1 MERTLNEYDKNEIF
15 LSFNGGK
22 DCTVLLHMFASL
34 FAMKYPNEKLLC
46 LYIQPESPFDEI
58 EQFIHEC
65 EQKYEIVVE
74 SFRGTV
80 KGALFEI
87 CRKYPH
93 LKACVM
99 GCRRTDPYCADLNEF
114 QKTDLGWPSLMRINP
129 LLEWTCKDIWDYLN
143 RLNVPYCSLY
153 RRG

>member
-1 MERTLNEYDKNEIF
+1 
-15 LSFNGGK
+15 
-22 DCTVLLHMFASL
+22 MFASL
-34 FAMKYPNEKLLC
+34 FVRKYANEKLLC

-65 EQKYEIVVE
+65 EQKYPIVVE
-74 SFRGTV
+74 SIQGTV
-80 KGALFEI
+80 NGALFEI
-87 CRKYPH
+87 CQKYPH

-99 GCRRTDPYCADLNEF
+99 GCRRTDPYCTDLNVF
-114 QKTDLGWPSLMRINP
+114 QKTDPGWPPLMRINP

>member
-1 MERTLNEYDKNEIF
+1 
-15 LSFNGGK
+15 
-22 DCTVLLHMFASL
+22 MFSNL
-34 FAMKYPNEKLLC
+34 FATKFPNEKLLC

-65 EQKYEIVVE
+65 EQKYPIVVE
-74 SFRGTV
+74 SIRGMV
-80 KGALFEI
+80 KDALFEI
-87 CRKYPH
+87 CQKYPY

-99 GCRRTDPYCADLNEF
+99 GCRRTDPYCMDLNEF
-114 QKTDLGWPSLMRINP
+114 QKTDPGWPPLMRINP